1 MPDPADLVEFYGEK
15 FTMADRIG
23 LMPLMRFA
31 KFAKAGV
38 DSADMAGLAAMYDLL
53 EQCID
58 PADWERFEACADKH
72 RADGEELLEVVTAVI
87 ERLTDRPTTRPST
100 SSDGPQTTG
109 TSSTASSSSDASR
122 LLPGRP
128 DLQLFVVQAQ
138 EARAA
143 S

>member
-1 MPDPADLVEFYGEK
+1 VPDPADLVTFHGET
-15 FTMADRIG
+15 FAMADRIG

-38 DSADMAGLAAMYDLL
+38 DSADMAGLAALYDLL

-58 PADWERFEACADKH
+58 PQDWPRFEACADKN
-72 RADGEELLEVVTAVI
+72 RADGEELLEVVTDVI
-87 ERLTDRPTTRPST
+87 ERLTDRPTTRPSV
-100 SSDGPQTTG
+100 SSDGPRTVEPN
-109 TSSTASSSSDASR
+109 STASSSSDASR